1 MVKLKNSKS
10 LISKEETFNDKL
22 INSLPGIFYMYELTD
37 HGDKL
42 VRWNNNYEK
51 VTGYSSTELLNM
63 GTRDFFLEEDYPKI
77 KEAAEQV
84 LKIGKGQLE
93 AKLKLKNG
101 NSIPYYFEGYRFINE
116 GKICFMGVGFDISLQ
131 KKTELDLEKAK
142 YEQKLSDLKLENLK
156 KNLEIRNKELTFNIV
171 SLMKRNEV
179 LVDVSKRL
187 TMVEN
192 SIIKDETRAILK
204 TISRD
209 LKKSTEEKACEEF
222 DLRFKQVHSEFYMRL
237 YRKFPKLTRNELR
250 ICAFL
255 KLKMTNKEISGITGQ
270 RIQTLEI
277 GRARLRKKLG
287 IGNNSSINL
296 IGFISEI

>member
-1 MVKLKNSKS
+1 MAKLKNSET
-10 LISKEETFNDKL
+10 LVSKEEAFNDKL

-37 HGDKL
+37 DGDKL

-51 VTGYSSTELLNM
+51 VTGYSSAELLNM
-63 GTRDFFLEEDYPKI
+63 GTRDFFLEEDFPKI

-101 NSIPYYFEGYRFINE
+101 NSIPYYFEGYRFDNE
-116 GKICFMGVGFDISLQ
+116 GKTCFMGVGIDISLQ
-131 KKTELDLEKAK
+131 RKTELDLEKAK
-142 YEQKLSDLKLENLK
+142 YEQRLSDLKFENLK
-156 KNLEIRNKELTFNIV
+156 NILDIRNKEMTYNIV

-179 LVDVSKRL
+179 LVDISKRL
-187 TMVEN
+187 TIVEN

-237 YRKFPKLTRNELR
+237 YSKFPKLTRNELR

-287 IGNNSSINL
+287 IGNSSINL